1 MAQFSILILGT
12 ACCDVLK
19 RAEPGRSVNKF
30 PTIEYDNVSVFRCNT
45 TTWTHYRGVVCTGFR
60 LARTHNFW
68 LPAARMSSPKGNCQV
83 LIFYAARM
91 CVRWCFAEWRI
102 NFLLLRGPV
111 PGMIRGEYAETFFG
125 CAVRDPVVI
134 SKIAIDRFCF
144 VSVVPTRCF

>member
-1 MAQFSILILGT
+1 MFRFSGATQPLEHIIGVWCAPVSGWQEPTTFGFLQQG
-12 ACCDVLK
+12 C
-19 RAEPGRSVNKF
+19 RA
-30 PTIEYDNVSVFRCNT
+30 
-45 TTWTHYRGVVCTGFR
+45 
-60 LARTHNFW
+60 
-68 LPAARMSSPKGNCQV
+68 QV